1 MKCPYCG
8 GEVQNGE
15 RYCRA
20 CGGEIQLSQQI
31 QPQAQQSEALSYPSP
46 ALQLP
51 TNRGLLKTIP
61 LCLITLGIYGTVMQ
75 SRISTE
81 IKLVASRYDGRRTM
95 PFLEMLMLAPLT
107 LGIYGFVWQHQLADR
122 VGAELR
128 RRNDTYSF
136 SASSFWLWQV
146 LGSLIVVGPFVYQ
159 YKLLKAMNMLN
170 ASCNLY
176 G

>member
-95 PFLEMLMLAPLT
+95 PFLGMLMLAPLT
-107 LGIYGFVWQHQLADR
+107 LESTGLSGSTSLQTAWERSCTAGTIPIPLALPPSGCGR
-122 VGAELR
+122 CWEA
-128 RRNDTYSF
+128 
-136 SASSFWLWQV
+136 
-146 LGSLIVVGPFVYQ
+146 
-159 YKLLKAMNMLN
+159 
-170 ASCNLY
+170 
-176 G
+176 